1 MITPLIKSF
10 LIKFKNKWKKNLLI
24 KKLEDAPHLEKKKKI
39 VMII

>member
-24 KKLEDAPHLEKKKKI
+24 KKKLTLKKNY
-39 VMII
+39 